1 MRLLIDEMHSAR
13 VAEALRAEGWD
24 AVAVVAEDSLRGL
37 PDESLL
43 ALAAESGQVMVTEDS
58 GDFLRLAQLSRSEGN
73 AHCGII
79 ITSAAR
85 FHRGSISYP
94 NSLVEALRSFL
105 AAPPYDGDSW
115 IWWLS

>member
-1 MRLLIDEMHSAR
+1 MRLLIDEMHSPR
-13 VAEALRAEGWD
+13 VAEALRAEGRD
-24 AVAVVAEDSLRGL
+24 AVAVAEDGTLRGS
-37 PDESLL
+37 PDARLFEL
-43 ALAAESGQVMVTEDS
+43 ATEAGQTIVTEDG
-58 GDFLRLAQLSRSEGN
+58 GDFLRLAHLSRAEGK

-85 FHRGSISYP
+85 FRRGSISYP